1 MTNGQENHLNMQL
14 TVVKFC
20 NDNLSIVTTLPGFS
34 ANLQIV
40 SDSNDQIATV
50 AEVQETGTGG
60 VTTNKK
66 ELRLNL
72 NALASDTARK
82 LTAFAKLNNNLTLL
96 GEVNYTD
103 SDFKRFS
110 DIEARDHAKIV
121 YNKAEDNLAAVAEYA
136 INATTQTAL
145 QNAIQSFTSVMTAP
159 RLSAT
164 TKSQATKQLV
174 KLFNKASM
182 ALDKMD
188 AIVELVRLTDPN
200 FYNGYK
206 AARKI
211 MNKGKGKL
219 AVKGSVSDAK
229 NGEPIKGVTV
239 TFMPDGE
246 PVATMQATNGEAV
259 LSKTTADK
267 GGFNIKSIPAGT
279 YHVSFKKAG
288 YIEQTMTVNVND
300 GELTVVDT
308 VLEKI

>member
-20 NDNLSIVTTLPGFS
+20 NDNLSVVTNLPGFS

-40 SDSNDQIATV
+40 SDCNDQIAIV
-50 AEVQETGTGG
+50 AELQETGIGG

-66 ELRLNL
+66 YLRLNL
-72 NALASDTARK
+72 NALSSDTARK
-82 LTAFAKLNNNLTLL
+82 LTAFAKLTGNHTLL

-121 YNKAEDNLAAVAEYA
+121 YNKAEDNLAALAEYA
-136 INATTQTAL
+136 ISAITQTEL
-145 QNAIQSFTSVMTAP
+145 QTAIQSFNNEITAP
-159 RLSAT
+159 RISAT
-164 TKSQATKQLV
+164 SRTQATKQLV
-174 KLFNKASM
+174 KLFNVARM

-211 MNKGKGKL
+211 MNKGKG
-219 AVKGSVSDAK
+219 SRC
-229 NGEPIKGVTV
+229 
-239 TFMPDGE
+239 
-246 PVATMQATNGEAV
+246 
-259 LSKTTADK
+259 TT
-267 GGFNIKSIPAGT
+267 
-279 YHVSFKKAG
+279 
-288 YIEQTMTVNVND
+288 
-300 GELTVVDT
+300 
-308 VLEKI
+308 LEF

>member
-20 NDNLSIVTTLPGFS
+20 NDNLSVVNTLPGFS
-34 ANLQIV
+34 ANLQIL
-40 SDSNDQIATV
+40 SDSNNQISTV
-50 AEVQETGTGG
+50 AELQETGTGG
-60 VTTNKK
+60 ITTNKK
-66 ELRLNL
+66 QLRLNL

-82 LTAFAKLNNNLTLL
+82 LTAFAKLTGNHTLL

-121 YNKAEDNLAAVAEYA
+121 YNKAEDNLAGVAEYA
-136 INATTQTAL
+136 INATTQTDL
-145 QNAIQSFTSVMTAP
+145 QNAIQSFGSVMTAP
-159 RLSAT
+159 RISAT

-174 KLFNKASM
+174 KLFNTTSM
-182 ALDKMD
+182 AFDKMD
-188 AIVELVRLTDPN
+188 ATVELVRLTNPN

-219 AVKGSVSDAK
+219 AVKGSVTDSK
-229 NGEPIKGVTV
+229 NSEPIKGVTV

-246 PVATMQATNGEAV
+246 PVAKMQATNSEAT

-279 YHVSFKKAG
+279 YRVSFKKAG
-288 YIEQTMTVNVND
+288 YTEQTMTVNVND